1 MVKKSEGW
9 RGDSVLRSTCVVS
22 RTREQ
27 ATPDQYVPV
36 TLALSEVVLAAGL
49 VENRKQTTPL
59 PPAPRSQREC
69 LTGTRQ
75 SVTKMADA
83 LFWIPCVLA
92 RML

>member
-1 MVKKSEGW
+1 MVKKSQGW

-22 RTREQ
+22 RMRE

-36 TLALSEVVLAAGL
+36 SLVLSEVVLAAGL
-49 VENRKQTTPL
+49 VENRNQTTPL
-59 PPAPRSQREC
+59 PPAPRSQRDC

-83 LFWIPCVLA
+83 LFWIPRVLA